1 MIVSAWYLG
10 IDVGFDAGMFPT
22 KRTTEYAYGQKA
34 DGSWDSLY
42 LGSRR
47 YSPSYTTASVLA
59 TQSLSLLTSR
69 QYLRQII
76 LTLSPQGKN
85 SESTDLS
92 RITVI
97 HPNR

>member
-1 MIVSAWYLG
+1 MDKRLMV
-10 IDVGFDAGMFPT
+10 AGMAYILDLGATLHPT
-22 KRTTEYAYGQKA
+22 LQHR
-34 DGSWDSLY
+34 Y
-42 LGSRR
+42 LRF
-47 YSPSYTTASVLA
+47 SVVE
-59 TQSLSLLTSR
+59 LLTSR

-76 LTLSPQGKN
+76 LTLSPPGKN